1 MSYLFFLINYNN
13 YFHRSDK
20 IKLLEVDDG
29 NEAQV
34 LINFYEGRLFPRLE
48 SKHKNNLL
56 IGDVVCVGV
65 VLETEC

>member
-1 MSYLFFLINYNN
+1 MKAITLQYFTEQNTEIYIDVLPVLLDKYNN

-34 LINFYEGRLFPRLE
+34 LINF
-48 SKHKNNLL
+48 
-56 IGDVVCVGV
+56 
-65 VLETEC
+65 